1 MNLHDGVRE
10 QFVLEARELLVELE
24 AALLELERAPR
35 DQDSV
40 SRAFRAMHTLKG
52 SGSMAGLDDLAAFT
66 HELESAFDRVRNG
79 ELDIT
84 PELITVALRSAD
96 HIGREVEGLDSDDDL
111 RARDRELLQAL
122 SQVLGGDEPSATDQP
137 ALFSGASESAAASTE
152 LRVQFRP
159 GGHLRPLG
167 LDPAA
172 LLDELA
178 YIGETRIDSAWD
190 LPARL
195 SDLDVHQ
202 LNVAWTVF
210 VNTRQGQD
218 AIRDIFIFV
227 PDEAAPTVEPVSKV
241 TTPPSASVAASTPA
255 FGMDEAK
262 DAAEPREVPAPTE
275 TSAAEATAVAAAR
288 ISEAMRHKAVP
299 SVRVPAPK
307 LDRLFDLVGEL
318 VIAQARLNQ
327 LAGDSENGSLVSLS
341 EELAHLTND
350 LRDSAMDIRMLP
362 VGSTFGRFR
371 RLVRDLA
378 QQLGKDVEL
387 VTSGD
392 DVELDKNVIDRLNDP
407 LIHLIRNA
415 IDHGI
420 ETKEERIAAGKSPRG
435 TLAIRAEHV
444 SGNVVI
450 EIADDGLG
458 LDLDKILQKA
468 VDRGLVAEGAR
479 PSDRELRE
487 MIFAAG
493 FSTAQVVTDVS
504 GRGVGM
510 DVVRSAIAELR
521 GRIEVESTRGRGS
534 CFRVT
539 LPLTLAI
546 IEGLLLQLDDAKYVV
561 PLAIVEECLEIREGR
576 DRTSSDRGIID
587 VRGELVPYLRLR
599 SWFGADSPKPDTEQV
614 VVVNLRNER
623 FGFVVDHVIGQHQ
636 TVVKGLG
643 RMFQDIRELS
653 GATILGDGTV
663 ALILDVNLLVDH
675 LRAVSE
681 RDDARA
687 RNTDRRSPAT
697 ASV

>member
-1 MNLHDGVRE
+1 VTGSDGLRE
-10 QFVLEARELLVELE
+10 QFILEARDLLSELE
-24 AALLELERAPR
+24 AALLELEGAPH
-35 DQDSV
+35 DADSV

-66 HELESAFDRVRNG
+66 HELESAFDQVRNG
-79 ELDIT
+79 QLAIT
-84 PELITVALRSAD
+84 PQLITVSLRAAD
-96 HIGREVEGLDSDDDL
+96 HLGREVEGLDSDEAL
-111 RARDRELLQAL
+111 RARE
-122 SQVLGGDEPSATDQP
+122 GT
-137 ALFSGASESAAASTE
+137 
-152 LRVQFRP
+152 
-159 GGHLRPLG
+159 
-167 LDPAA
+167 

-178 YIGETRIDSAWD
+178 AVLESGEGREATSATSSGHDAEEPAELHRYRIQWRPGGGLQPFGLEPVALLDEVLFMGEAKLSSVWT

-195 SDLDVHQ
+195 SEFDPTVLGVEWVIDLETSSD
-202 LNVAWTVF
+202 
-210 VNTRQGQD
+210 QGVLH
-218 AIRDIFIFV
+218 DIFIFV
-227 PDEAAPTVEPVSKV
+227 PDEAAPVIEDGNAPASIEGVA
-241 TTPPSASVAASTPA
+241 PSRASAGASSA
-255 FGMDEAK
+255 Q
-262 DAAEPREVPAPTE
+262 PAPTAE
-275 TSAAEATAVAAAR
+275 PPHAEPPRPSALEPAAR
-288 ISEAMRHKAVP
+288 AVEAAKHQAVP

-327 LAGDSENGSLVSLS
+327 LAGESSNDSLQGLS

-350 LRDSAMDIRMLP
+350 LRDSAMEIRMLP

-378 QQLGKDVEL
+378 QNLDKDVEL

-407 LIHLIRNA
+407 LIHLIRNG

-420 ETKEERIAAGKSPRG
+420 ESRERRLAAGKPARG
-435 TLAIRAEHV
+435 RLSIRAEHV

-450 EIADDGLG
+450 EIADDGKG
-458 LDLDKILQKA
+458 LDLEQIYAKA
-468 VDRGLVAEGAR
+468 LEKGLVPEGAR

-487 MIFAAG
+487 IIFAAG
-493 FSTAQVVTDVS
+493 LSTASSVTDVS

-510 DVVRSAIAELR
+510 DVVRSAISELR
-521 GRIEVESTRGRGS
+521 GRIEVESTVGKGS

-546 IEGLLLQLDDAKYVV
+546 IEGLLLELDGAKYVV
-561 PLAIVEECLEIREGR
+561 PLAIVEECLEIRADR
-576 DRTSSDRGIID
+576 DRTSADRGIID

-599 SWFGADSPKPDTEQV
+599 SWFGADSVQPAVEQV

-623 FGFVVDHVIGQHQ
+623 FGFVVDQVIGQHQ

-643 RMFQDIRELS
+643 RMFRDIRELS

-675 LRAVSE
+675 LRALAE
-681 RDDARA
+681 RDERGAGA
-687 RNTDRRSPAT
+687 SESVTAT
-697 ASV
+697 V

>member
-1 MNLHDGVRE
+1 VSADGLRE
-10 QFVLEARELLVELE
+10 QFVLEARDLLVELE
-24 AALLELERAPR
+24 AALLELETAPE
-35 DQDSV
+35 DADSV

-79 ELDIT
+79 QLRIT

-96 HIGREVEGLDSDDDL
+96 HLGREVEGLDTDETL
-111 RARDRELLQAL
+111 RAREIALLDQLAA
-122 SQVLGGDEPSATDQP
+122 VLATQDGATTP
-137 ALFSGASESAAASTE
+137 AEAPGRPASEPPVEAEPEVQTFR
-152 LRVQFRP
+152 LRWRP
-159 GGHLRPLG
+159 DGQLHPLG
-167 LDPAA
+167 LDPVA
-172 LLDELA
+172 LLDEVTFL
-178 YIGETRIDSAWD
+178 GESRTEAAWS
-190 LPARL
+190 LPPRVA
-195 SDLDVHQ
+195 DLDPTCLGVE
-202 LNVAWTVF
+202 WTVE
-210 VNTRQGQD
+210 VSTPNGRD
-218 AIRDIFIFV
+218 ALADIFIFV
-227 PDEAAPTVEPVSKV
+227 PDEAAPTIEEVGAPSPMDSAVEGL
-241 TTPPSASVAASTPA
+241 ALVAAPS
-255 FGMDEAK
+255 DS
-262 DAAEPREVPAPTE
+262 PAP
-275 TSAAEATAVAAAR
+275 AVSPGTPSEAAA
-288 ISEAMRHKAVP
+288 AVRTADSAKQKTVA

-327 LAGDSENGSLVSLS
+327 LAGESTNDMLVGLS

-350 LRDSAMDIRMLP
+350 LRDSAMEIRMLP

-407 LIHLIRNA
+407 LIHLIRNG

-420 ETKEERIAAGKSPRG
+420 ESREQRIAAGKPARG
-435 TLAIRAEHV
+435 RVSLRAEHV

-450 EIADDGLG
+450 EIADDGKG
-458 LDLDKILQKA
+458 LDLDHIYAKA
-468 VDRGLVAEGAR
+468 VDRGLIPEGAR

-487 MIFAAG
+487 IIFAAG
-493 FSTAQVVTDVS
+493 LSTADSVTDVS

-510 DVVRSAIAELR
+510 DVVRSAISDLR
-521 GRIEVESTRGRGS
+521 GRIEVDSTPGKGS

-546 IEGLLLQLDDAKYVV
+546 IEGLLLELDESKYVV
-561 PLAIVEECLEIREGR
+561 PLAIVEECLEIRSDR
-576 DRTSSDRGIID
+576 DRTSADRGIID

-599 SWFGADSPKPDTEQV
+599 SWFGADSPRPDVEQV
-614 VVVNLRNER
+614 VVVNLRDER
-623 FGFVVDHVIGQHQ
+623 FGFVVDQVIGQHQ

-643 RMFQDIRELS
+643 RMFGDIRELS

-663 ALILDVNLLVDH
+663 ALILDVNLLVEH
-675 LRAVSE
+675 LRTLTECDGREAPASE
-681 RDDARA
+681 
-687 RNTDRRSPAT
+687 PVVAT
-697 ASV
+697 V